1 MKNEQFWR
9 FNTIKSIVIKKVSR
23 TVCIQFI
30 LLSLC
35 VIYSSATELRS
46 QNFEVTINE
55 RNINLEH
62 ALSVIEKQ
70 TDYMFVYNSQIDLE
84 KIVSINMSSKKI
96 TDVLDELFKNS
107 NIKYKIDG
115 SHIVLSVQKSKETPA
130 VKQSPQK
137 RKIKGVVTDEKGEA
151 VIGANIVIKGTT
163 DGTITDI
170 DGNFELDAST
180 GNIIEVRYVGYIQ
193 QAITVDNQNNLI
205 VKLLED
211 RQTLDE
217 VVVIGYGVQKK
228 ENLVGAVAAIQAEE
242 IASANAF
249 DVTNAI
255 SGRLPGATV
264 IQGSGEPGR
273 DEAQILIRGRSTL
286 GDRKGDS
293 KPLNPLVVIDGIP
306 DRSLYEIDPNDI
318 ESISVLKD
326 ASAAIYGSRAAN
338 GVILVTTKS
347 GANKKTTL
355 DYQFSVSFKTPTIL
369 PKLANA
375 SEYAQ
380 YISDY
385 QGYEGLS
392 RLYSDRDIELYRSG
406 VDPWEHPNTD
416 WMGDLVKDWTTD
428 TRHSL
433 SLNGGFEK
441 MRYYV
446 SFGYKDN
453 QAFYKQE
460 SAKYKQYNLRVKID
474 APITDWLETS
484 VQYGGFLTN
493 RKYPTTPTSQLMGW
507 GTMVIPTVP
516 SFWPTGEPG
525 PDFEGGVNPVVNTS
539 FDAGYDQQENY
550 KNELTFKVSIKPPM
564 IEGLSLDG
572 FFNYDVSN
580 YNKKVFKKP
589 WTLYYPNY
597 DTAVRNSEGFIT
609 SMELEP
615 RLRGLDS
622 PELTEEN
629 SRTKRQM
636 FNLSFNYGRT
646 FGDHTF
652 SIFGAFEQIE
662 EDYSIFDAYRK
673 YFISDL
679 VQALNAGGEK
689 DKTNSGHM
697 TIYAR
702 QSWISRFNYSFK
714 DKYLMEFIF
723 RRDGSIKFPPSSRW
737 GNFPAIL
744 LAWRASEEKFWK
756 DNLSFI
762 DYFKLRATY
771 GKMGMDPGDPF
782 QYINKYA
789 LGSGVTLGENKDV
802 VTKIYQSVLANPNIT
817 WEKQTTYNF
826 GFDSQFLNQMFHLN
840 TEFFFNR
847 RSDILVKKNASVPSF
862 TGLALPDE
870 NIGIVDNRG
879 FEIDAGFHKKFGEVR
894 FDLTGN
900 LSLARNKV
908 KFMDEPERS
917 VEWQRETGHPYGTRL
932 VYNAIGIFKS
942 QAEVDAYPHWVGAKA
957 GDVIFEDYNKDGV
970 IDADDRILLN
980 KTDAPELFYGIKLDL
995 AYKNWSFSAL
1005 AQGQGNY
1012 YVSSIEGNRGIGQN
1026 VFHWMAKGNWTPE
1039 NSNSNKARAFHRADQ
1054 YWSYLSNDNTYWFD
1068 NMAYLRLK
1076 NVMINY
1082 TIPQSISKKVGVS
1095 KADVFA
1101 AGYNLFLIYSAQRNY
1116 DPEVANPQYYPAM
1129 RSFNLGVKLTF

>member
-1 MKNEQFWR
+1 MEKKLLWR
-9 FNTIKSIVIKKVSR
+9 FCKIKSMNLRHFLGIVCFQVIFLLL
-23 TVCIQFI
+23 CIT
-30 LLSLC
+30 S
-35 VIYSSATELRS
+35 VSATGLRS
-46 QNFEVTINE
+46 QNLEITINGE
-55 RNINLEH
+55 SINVEQ
-62 ALSVIEKQ
+62 ALSAIERQ
-70 TDYMFVYNSQIDLE
+70 TEYMFVYNTQIDLE
-84 KIVSINMSSKKI
+84 RIVSINVKNETI
-96 TDVLDELFKNS
+96 TEVLDELFKGTDV
-107 NIKYKIDG
+107 KYKIEG
-115 SHIVLSVQKSKETPA
+115 SHIVLSVQKNMKTPS
-130 VKQSPQK
+130 VNQSSQK
-137 RKIKGVVTDEKGEA
+137 RKITGTVIDERGEP
-151 VIGANIVIKGTT
+151 VIGANVVIKGTT

-170 DGNFELDAST
+170 DGKFTLDVSS
-180 GNIIEVRYVGYIQ
+180 GNIVEIRYIGYVQ
-193 QAITVDNQNNLI
+193 QSITIDSQTSLS
-205 VKLLED
+205 VKLMED

-228 ENLVGAVAAIQAEE
+228 ENLVGAVAAIQGEE
-242 IASANAF
+242 IASTNAF

-255 SGRLPGATV
+255 SGRLPGTTV
-264 IQGSGEPGR
+264 IQGSGEPGK

-306 DRSLYEIDPNDI
+306 DRSLYEVDPNDI

-338 GVILVTTKS
+338 GVILVTTKG
-347 GANKKTTL
+347 GASKKTTL
-355 DYQFSVSFKTPTIL
+355 DYQFSASFKTPTIL

-375 SEYAQ
+375 GEYSQ

-385 QGYEGLS
+385 QDYEGLS
-392 RLYSDRDIELYRSG
+392 RLYSDRDIELYKSG
-406 VDPWEHPNTD
+406 IDPWEHPNTD

-433 SLNGGFEK
+433 SINGGYEK

-446 SFGYKDN
+446 SFGYKNN

-460 SAKYKQYNLRVKID
+460 STKYKQYNIRAKID
-474 APITDWLETS
+474 APITDWLDLS
-484 VQYGGFLTN
+484 VQYAGFMTN
-493 RKYPTTPTSQLMGW
+493 RKYPTTDTYRLIGW
-507 GTMVIPTVP
+507 ATLVVPTVP

-539 FDAGYDQQENY
+539 FDAGYDEQENY
-550 KNELTFKVSIKPPM
+550 KNELTFRASIKPPM
-564 IEGLSLDG
+564 IEGLSIDA

-580 YNKKVFKKP
+580 NNKKIFKKP
-589 WTLYYPNY
+589 WTLYYADY
-597 DTAVRNSEGFIT
+597 ETAVRNSDGFIT

-622 PELTEEN
+622 PELTQEN

-636 FNLSFNYGRT
+636 FNVSFNYGRT

-652 SIFGAFEQIE
+652 SIFGAFEQLD
-662 EDYSIFDAYRK
+662 EDYFIFDAYRK

-679 VQALNAGGEK
+679 VQALDAGGEK
-689 DKTNSGHM
+689 DKTNSGKLS
-697 TIYAR
+697 IYAR
-702 QSWISRFNYSFK
+702 QSWISRLNYSYK
-714 DKYLMEFIF
+714 DRYLMEFIY
-723 RRDGSIKFPPSSRW
+723 RRDGSIKFPPSKRW
-737 GNFPAIL
+737 GNFPALL
-744 LAWRASEEKFWK
+744 LAWRASEETFWK
-756 DNLSFI
+756 ENLSFI
-762 DYFKLRATY
+762 DYFKLRGTY

-789 LGSGVTLGENKDV
+789 LDAGVTLGSTKDV
-802 VTKIYQSVLANPNIT
+802 VTKIYQSVVANAAIT

-840 TEFFFNR
+840 TEFFSNR

-870 NIGIVDNRG
+870 NIGIVDNKG
-879 FEIDAGFHKKFGEVR
+879 FEIDAGFHKTFGEVR
-894 FDLTGN
+894 FDLSGN

-917 VEWQRETGHPYGTRL
+917 VEWQRETGHPYGTKL
-932 VYNAIGIFKS
+932 VYNAIGIFKT
-942 QAEVDAYPHWVGAKA
+942 QAEVDAYPHWTGAKP

-970 IDADDRILLN
+970 INADDRILMD

-1012 YVSSIEGNRGIGQN
+1012 YVSSIEGNRGVGQN
-1026 VFHWMAKGNWTPE
+1026 VFQWLAKGYWTPE
-1039 NSNSNKARAFHRADQ
+1039 NSNSNQARPFHRADQ
-1054 YWSYLSNDNTYWFD
+1054 YWSYLSNDNTYWYD

-1076 NVMINY
+1076 SVMVNY
-1082 TIPQSISKKVGVS
+1082 TIPQILSKKVGIS
-1095 KADVFA
+1095 KADVYVS
-1101 AGYNLFLIYSAQRNY
+1101 GYNLFLLYSAQKNY
-1116 DPEVANPQYYPAM
+1116 DPEIANPQYYPAM
-1129 RSFNLGVKLTF
+1129 KSINLGVKLTF